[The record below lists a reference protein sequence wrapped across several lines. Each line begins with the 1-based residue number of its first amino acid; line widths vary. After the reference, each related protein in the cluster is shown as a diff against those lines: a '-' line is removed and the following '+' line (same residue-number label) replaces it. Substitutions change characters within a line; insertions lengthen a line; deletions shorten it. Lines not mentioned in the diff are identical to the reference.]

1 LGIWF
6 NILYQMAYF
15 NDWTAGVYGL
25 ASAASWGAADFCGG
39 LAAKRA
45 DVYEVVIG
53 AHVISAVAFVGLA
66 LLFGEQ
72 FRVSSDL
79 AWCAI
84 AGLLGAAGLVAL
96 YRGLATGRMSVVAP
110 VAGVLS
116 AAVPVAAGL
125 AIDGLPGPL
134 TIGGFGLAL
143 VGVWLC
149 AGGEGGAVRPAE
161 LVLPVIAGLGFG
173 GFIVLIGWGSGDT
186 VFWPLVAARV
196 ASISVVTAIAWATNR
211 SVWPRRPSRGIVA
224 LAGLLDGGG
233 NAFLVMAAHSGRLDV
248 AGVLSSLYPAG
259 TVVLAWI
266 ILRERLGARQ
276 IVGLVVSLG
285 AIIAI
290 GAG

>member
-1 LGIWF
+1 
-6 NILYQMAYF
+6 MAYF
-15 NDWTAGVYGL
+15 SDWSSGVCGL
-25 ASAASWGAADFCGG
+25 ASAASWGAGDFCGG
-39 LAAKRA
+39 LASKKAG
-45 DVYEVVIG
+45 VYEVVIG
-53 AHVISAVAFVGLA
+53 AHVISAVAFAGFA
-66 LLFGEQ
+66 LVFGEPL
-72 FRVSSDL
+72 RVSSDL
-79 AWCAI
+79 AWCAL

-96 YRGLATGRMSVVAP
+96 YRGLANGRMSVVAP

-143 VGVWLC
+143 IGVWLC
-149 AGGEGGAVRPAE
+149 AGGEGGAVRPDE
-161 LVLPVIAGLGFG
+161 LVLPIIAGLGFG
-173 GFIVLIGWGSGDT
+173 GFIVLIGKGSGDA
-186 VFWPLVAARV
+186 VFWPLVASRA

-211 SVWPRRPSRGIVA
+211 SIWPGPASRGIVA

-233 NAFLVMAAHSGRLDV
+233 NAFLVMAAHAGRLDV

-259 TVVLAWI
+259 TVMLAWI
-266 ILRERLGARQ
+266 VLRERLGARQ
-276 IVGLVVSLG
+276 IVGLIVSLG